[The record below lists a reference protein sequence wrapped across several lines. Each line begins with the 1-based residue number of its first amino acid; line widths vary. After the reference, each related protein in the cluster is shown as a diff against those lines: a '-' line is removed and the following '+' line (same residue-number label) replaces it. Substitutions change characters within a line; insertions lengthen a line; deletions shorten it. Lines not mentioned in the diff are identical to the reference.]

1 MLIGFRGVLDLL
13 FQVMRNQSQ
22 VDSPSSPPR
31 SSYRPSQMHSV
42 RRPAER
48 FRDTTVGLASCFD
61 TRAGGACQGLP
72 CLRCQRNSGIGE
84 TGIKTKAVPVLDAE
98 PRMERPENRLARFR
112 EYGSSFP
119 TSDAREACQ
128 TVFVKVRKPRDCQM
142 RIMVS
147 EMARA
152 GGMAIPSPRSSRSR

>member
-1 MLIGFRGVLDLL
+1 MLVGFRGVLDLL

-22 VDSPSSPPR
+22 VDSPNSPLR
-31 SSYRPSQMHSV
+31 NGYHPSQMHSL
-42 RRPAER
+42 RRPGER
-48 FRDTTVGLASCFD
+48 FQEATVGAASCFD
-61 TRAGGACQGLP
+61 ARAGGAGHGLA
-72 CLRCQRNSGIGE
+72 CLRCQQNSGIGE
-84 TGIKTKAVPVLDAE
+84 KGSTTKAVPLGDSE
-98 PRMERPENRLARFR
+98 PRLERPENRLARFR

-142 RIMVS
+142 RIIVS